1 MINDENG
8 KEMDNSEKISD
19 LNDLFK
25 RTYEFDIF
33 KYVSRGL
40 IKSQQNYEIL
50 LNELKLEN
58 SKIKEEI
65 SLLKSEINE
74 LKVNSNNQTHENK
87 DGKNNINEDIQN
99 LNLENDIKEQNNK
112 YLRKTKNDKGG
123 YTNINLCN
131 NTLSNKNKTI
141 RNNDILDINKDSND
155 ENKANDEKVIE
166 KTNESLIKLSNTYI
180 NEIVNQNNIK
190 KEEVKSNKKE
200 KMTNQSDIN
209 IDSINNE
216 FIKVKSKL
224 QEIDK
229 ELNQF
234 KLITNQAIFESNN
247 NIKTNISNNI
257 IKLKEES
264 KMELNSLNEDI
275 NQKIGLLND
284 TTKNLT
290 EKNIE
295 NEKLMNKTTSFINKF
310 VQLKTNYLSYD
321 DFEKYKHE
329 INEKFDTETR
339 ERNIDISMIKN
350 SIISIKNDLVN
361 ITDDT
366 TLSENFLKL
375 KQKQDKTQVLV
386 EKLQDIQ
393 KEMKQKE
400 KKQNALID
408 TSQFLNIDTFNEYQK
423 NQMKIIDKIK
433 REYSDLGRELTE
445 IKMVDLNNK
454 ISLKDLKNLEDIV
467 LNKMEDLMNNI
478 KIKFVEKKYL
488 EKFIKLVDY
497 QTKQTLEEFKLNLKP
512 GKNWILAKKSL
523 GHLCAS
529 CEAFIGENLQTPPE
543 QNIIWNRIA
552 SKASGDCKNINLGI
566 GYSKI
571 IKMANEK
578 EKDKEKKILSFSL
591 DKNNIIN
598 GRRNSF
604 NNKKGIDVN
613 EELSS
618 NINNMSNSSSRMNKL
633 NLENNNSF
641 QTEEFETD
649 IFNGSLPQIRKR
661 AVNYSSMDDKNLI
674 KKHSIK
680 SLKDIRKSQKIE
692 DKSDFIIKTST
703 QRRRNELNDL
713 SFGPKIIKIFKKLN
727 HSKNSEQLNNDS
739 KKSSED

>member
-123 YTNINLCN
+123 YTNINLSN
-131 NTLSNKNKTI
+131 DTLSNKNKTI
-141 RNNDILDINKDSND
+141 QNNDILDINKDSND

-166 KTNESLIKLSNTYI
+166 KTNESLIKLSNIYI
-180 NEIVNQNNIK
+180 NEIVNQSNI
-190 KEEVKSNKKE
+190 NKKE

-216 FIKVKSKL
+216 FIKIKSKL
-224 QEIDK
+224 KEIDE

-275 NQKIGLLND
+275 NQKIGLLNN

-400 KKQNALID
+400 KKQNVLID

>member
-50 LNELKLEN
+50 LNELKSEN
-58 SKIKEEI
+58 SQIKEEI

-74 LKVNSNNQTHENK
+74 LKVNSNNQTPENK

-123 YTNINLCN
+123 YTNINLSN
-131 NTLSNKNKTI
+131 DTLSNKNKAI
-141 RNNDILDINKDSND
+141 QNNDILDINKGSND
-155 ENKANDEKVIE
+155 DNKANNEKEIE

-180 NEIVNQNNIK
+180 NEIVNQSNIK
-190 KEEVKSNKKE
+190 KEEVKNNKKE

-275 NQKIGLLND
+275 NQKIGLLNN

-604 NNKKGIDVN
+604 NNKEGIDVN

-649 IFNGSLPQIRKR
+649 IFNGSLPQIKKR